1 MALPHVFDDVIERTS
16 NALLRREL
24 MAASEDRFGSKT
36 VLPTVANEVGSCL
49 NNGHEVGQMLY
60 DVATKLRCP

>member
-24 MAASEDRFGSKT
+24 MAASEDRFGSKCEI
-36 VLPTVANEVGSCL
+36 LIASKCFPLCL
-49 NNGHEVGQMLY
+49 Q
-60 DVATKLRCP
+60 TQT